1 MAAAHIESSRRPIT
15 RRLNVLRRF
24 PWALALS
31 ATLSVVFV
39 VFVAALIAFMQYQA
53 RLLRSQPGIAPSQL
67 VYFVATEKNIEQEQS
82 DLAQLSVMISKATPA
97 YSYASTEIT
106 YRINRICALFDRGAD
121 AKLDTDKC
129 RYFLKRI
136 PFEGT
141 AKTSTTGLSAMALK
155 VFNTLTAF
163 KTPKATT
170 NGSSPPTEPMSA
182 DLLTSII
189 ANFTELMGEKKF
201 GEVEFPKLISLFQ
214 SDIGTIAQLNQE
226 YWLHIRPQY
235 VYDLQ
240 RYSATCQHLILLTN
254 IVSSYHKI
262 DTSCD
267 PRLPDLPDIFPDGIV
282 ASEKPAEGGFI
293 IPATKPMGNQPAA
306 PQGPPAASEAA
317 DPAANINAD
326 QAASINQ
333 AQLPSDTPAVAQQ
346 QGNGVTPGGP
356 PVIQPSTQ
364 RMFEFVTH
372 YRFYDRISFGKLHD
386 ILISPNDFLA
396 LVLVC
401 VGGVLGALLRIV
413 FSSYISGKDPTLRS
427 VVISP
432 ILGLICALV
441 IYNLFR
447 AGFIIITDQP
457 QNGETA
463 GLSPF
468 VIAILAM
475 AAGLLSERT
484 IEFFRK
490 TSDNWLGS
498 VEASQSARW
507 GVNLQRE
514 MDAQATTAEKL
525 AERLDISTAKLKDWA
540 QEKEPVPSDK
550 QRDIA
555 FALNV
560 PSRRIFTDLEPTRNV

>member
-1 MAAAHIESSRRPIT
+1 MAAAHIESGRRPIAK
-15 RRLNVLRRF
+15 RLIMLRRV

-53 RLLRSQPGIAPSQL
+53 RLLRSQPGVTASQL
-67 VYFVATEKNIEQEQS
+67 VYYVDTEKKLEEEQS
-82 DLAQLSVMISKATPA
+82 DLTELSKRVSVATPR
-97 YSYASTEIT
+97 YTLTSFEID
-106 YRINRICALFDRGAD
+106 YRIERICALFDAGPD
-121 AKLDTDKC
+121 AKTDTDKC
-129 RYFLKRI
+129 SQFLHRI
-136 PFEGT
+136 PFAGT
-141 AKTSTTGLSAMALK
+141 VKTSTAGLSATPDSLMQRMIK
-155 VFNTLTAF
+155 TI
-163 KTPKATT
+163 KTPT
-170 NGSSPPTEPMSA
+170 NGSSPPADAISISA
-182 DLLTSII
+182 DLLSGIM

-201 GEVEFPKLISLFQ
+201 GDVEFTKLVSLFQ
-214 SDIGTIAQLNQE
+214 SDFSIIARLNQD
-226 YWLHIRPQY
+226 YWLQIRPNY
-235 VYDLQ
+235 LNDVAL
-240 RYSATCQHLILLTN
+240 YSATCQHLIDLIN
-254 IVSSYHKI
+254 IVSSYRTI
-262 DTSCD
+262 DHSCD
-267 PRLPDLPDIFPDGIV
+267 PHTADKFAEPAKGGAIILP
-282 ASEKPAEGGFI
+282 AKPS
-293 IPATKPMGNQPAA
+293 GNQPGA
-306 PQGPPAASEAA
+306 PQRPPAAGEAA
-317 DPAANINAD
+317 DAAANINAD

-333 AQLPSDTPAVAQQ
+333 APLPSDTLAGAQQ
-346 QGNGVTPGGP
+346 PGNAVTPGGP
-356 PVIQPSTQ
+356 PVTLPSAQ
-364 RMFEFVTH
+364 RMFELVTH
-372 YRFYDRISFGKLHD
+372 YRFYDRISFGKLRD

-468 VIAILAM
+468 VIALLAM

-498 VEASQSARW
+498 VEAGQSARW

-540 QEKEPVPSDK
+540 QEKEPVPNDK
-550 QRDIA
+550 QREIA

-560 PSRRIFTDLEPTRNV
+560 PLRRIFTDLEPSPTG

>member
-1 MAAAHIESSRRPIT
+1 MAAAHIESSRRPIAK
-15 RRLNVLRRF
+15 RLNVLRRF

-53 RLLRSQPGIAPSQL
+53 RLLRSQPGITASQL
-67 VYFVATEKNIEQEQS
+67 VYYVDAEKNLEQEQS
-82 DLAQLSVMISKATPA
+82 DLTELSKRVSVATPR
-97 YSYASTEIT
+97 YTLTSFEID
-106 YRINRICALFDRGAD
+106 YRIDRICALFDAGPD
-121 AKLDTDKC
+121 AKTDTDKC
-129 RYFLKRI
+129 SQFLHRI
-136 PFEGT
+136 PFAGT
-141 AKTSTTGLSAMALK
+141 VKTSTAGLGATPDSLMQWMIK
-155 VFNTLTAF
+155 TI
-163 KTPKATT
+163 KTPT
-170 NGSSPPTEPMSA
+170 NGSSPPADAIPISA
-182 DLLTSII
+182 DLLDGIM
-189 ANFTELMGEKKF
+189 ANFKELMGEKKF
-201 GEVEFPKLISLFQ
+201 GDVEFTKLLSLFQ
-214 SDIGTIAQLNQE
+214 SDFGIIARLNQD
-226 YWLHIRPQY
+226 YWLQIRPNFLNN
-235 VYDLQ
+235 VAL
-240 RYSATCQHLILLTN
+240 YSATCQHLIDLIN
-254 IVSSYHKI
+254 IVSSYRTI
-262 DTSCD
+262 DHSCD
-267 PRLPDLPDIFPDGIV
+267 PHTADKFAEPAKGGSIILPAKPSGNMPD
-282 ASEKPAEGGFI
+282 
-293 IPATKPMGNQPAA
+293 A
-306 PQGPPAASEAA
+306 PQSPPPADAAAS
-317 DPAANINAD
+317 INAD

-333 AQLPSDTPAVAQQ
+333 APLPSDTPAGAQQ
-346 QGNGVTPGGP
+346 PGNTVTPGGP
-356 PVIQPSTQ
+356 PVTLPSAQ

-372 YRFYDRISFGKLHD
+372 YRFYDRISFGKLRD

-468 VIAILAM
+468 VIALLAM

-514 MDAQATTAEKL
+514 MDAQATTPEKL

-540 QEKEPVPSDK
+540 QEKEPVPNDK
-550 QRDIA
+550 QREIA

-560 PSRRIFTDLEPTRNV
+560 PLRRIFTDLEPTRTG

>member
-1 MAAAHIESSRRPIT
+1 MAAAHIESGRRPSAK
-15 RRLNVLRRF
+15 RLNVLRRF

-53 RLLRSQPGIAPSQL
+53 RLLRSQPGITASQL
-67 VYFVATEKNIEQEQS
+67 VYYVDAEKNLEQEQS
-82 DLAQLSVMISKATPA
+82 DLTELSKRVSVATPR
-97 YSYASTEIT
+97 YTLTSFEID
-106 YRINRICALFDRGAD
+106 YRIDRICALFDAGPD
-121 AKLDTDKC
+121 AKTDTDKC
-129 RYFLKRI
+129 SQFLHRV
-136 PFEGT
+136 PFAGT
-141 AKTSTTGLSAMALK
+141 VKTSTAGLSAMPDSLMQWMIK
-155 VFNTLTAF
+155 TI
-163 KTPKATT
+163 KTPT
-170 NGSSPPTEPMSA
+170 NGSSPPAAAIPISA
-182 DLLTSII
+182 DLLDGIMT
-189 ANFTELMGEKKF
+189 NFKELMGEKKF
-201 GEVEFPKLISLFQ
+201 GDVEFTKLVSLFR
-214 SDIGTIAQLNQE
+214 SDFGIIARLNQD
-226 YWLHIRPQY
+226 YWLQIRPNY
-235 VYDLQ
+235 LNDVAL
-240 RYSATCQHLILLTN
+240 YSATCQHLIDLIKL
-254 IVSSYHKI
+254 VSAYRTI
-262 DTSCD
+262 DHSCD
-267 PRLPDLPDIFPDGIV
+267 PHTADKFAEPAKGGSIIL
-282 ASEKPAEGGFI
+282 PAE
-293 IPATKPMGNQPAA
+293 PSGNQAGA
-306 PQGPPAASEAA
+306 PQVPPPAREAA
-317 DPAANINAD
+317 DASINAD

-333 AQLPSDTPAVAQQ
+333 APLPADTLAGVQQ
-346 QGNGVTPGGP
+346 PRNAGGP
-356 PVIQPSTQ
+356 PVTQPNAQ
-364 RMFEFVTH
+364 RMFELVTH
-372 YRFYDRISFGKLHD
+372 YRFYDRISFGKLRD

-447 AGFIIITDQP
+447 AGFIIITEQP

-468 VIAILAM
+468 VIALLAM

-490 TSDNWLGS
+490 TSDTWLGS
-498 VEASQSARW
+498 VEASQSVRW

-514 MDAQATTAEKL
+514 MDAQATTPEKL

-540 QEKEPVPSDK
+540 QEKEPVPNDK
-550 QRDIA
+550 QREIA

-560 PSRRIFTDLEPTRNV
+560 PLRRIFTDLEPTRTA

>member
-1 MAAAHIESSRRPIT
+1 MAAAHIESSRRPIAK
-15 RRLNVLRRF
+15 RLNVLRRF

-53 RLLRSQPGIAPSQL
+53 RLLRSQPGITASQL
-67 VYFVATEKNIEQEQS
+67 VYYVDAEKNLEQEQS
-82 DLAQLSVMISKATPA
+82 DLTELSKRVSVATPR
-97 YSYASTEIT
+97 YTLTSFEID
-106 YRINRICALFDRGAD
+106 YRIDRICALFDAGPD
-121 AKLDTDKC
+121 AKTDTDKC
-129 RYFLKRI
+129 SQFLHRI
-136 PFEGT
+136 PFAGT
-141 AKTSTTGLSAMALK
+141 VKTSTAGLGATPDSLMQWMIK
-155 VFNTLTAF
+155 TI
-163 KTPKATT
+163 KTPT
-170 NGSSPPTEPMSA
+170 NGSSPPADAIPISA
-182 DLLTSII
+182 DLLDGIM
-189 ANFTELMGEKKF
+189 ANFKELMGEKKF
-201 GEVEFPKLISLFQ
+201 GDVEFTKLLSLFQ
-214 SDIGTIAQLNQE
+214 SDFGIIARLNQD
-226 YWLHIRPQY
+226 YWLQIRPNFLNN
-235 VYDLQ
+235 VAL
-240 RYSATCQHLILLTN
+240 YSATCQHLIDLIN
-254 IVSSYHKI
+254 IVSSYRTI
-262 DTSCD
+262 DHSCD
-267 PRLPDLPDIFPDGIV
+267 PHTADKFAEPAKGGSIILPAKPSGNMPD
-282 ASEKPAEGGFI
+282 
-293 IPATKPMGNQPAA
+293 A
-306 PQGPPAASEAA
+306 PQNPPPADAAAS
-317 DPAANINAD
+317 INTD

-333 AQLPSDTPAVAQQ
+333 APLPSDTPAGAQQ
-346 QGNGVTPGGP
+346 PGNTVTPGGP
-356 PVIQPSTQ
+356 PVTLPSAQ

-372 YRFYDRISFGKLHD
+372 YRFYDRISFGKLRD

-468 VIAILAM
+468 VIALLAM

-514 MDAQATTAEKL
+514 MDAQATTPEKL

-540 QEKEPVPSDK
+540 QEKEPVPNDK
-550 QRDIA
+550 QREIA

-560 PSRRIFTDLEPTRNV
+560 PLRRIFTDLEPTRTG